1 MVRINLVPLSVNKAW
16 KGQRYKTDL
25 YKIFERDCLFIIPI
39 QKVEKKP
46 LELIIN
52 YGFSSKGSDID
63 NPTKMVIDILSKKFG
78 FNDNLIY
85 KLIVTKSI
93 VKKGAEYF
101 EYSLKEL
108 EK

>member
-1 MVRINLVPLSVNKAW
+1 MVRINLVPFSVNKAW

-25 YKIFERDCLFIIPI
+25 YKRFERYCLFIIPI

-63 NPTKMVIDILSKKFG
+63 NPTKMVIDILSKKLG